1 MREEPFGPSPEVQ
14 SIWQEC
20 VRSVTNRI
28 DSPVWRACLGDMEAV
43 HIQENALKVRTGDF
57 SRDLLSGDPVLG
69 SAITAELTRV
79 LQDLTHRELRLEWS
93 LGEGRRVDRLHPSPG
108 PPVSRDVPARDILH
122 ATPID
127 PPVQHRLNPKYTFDT
142 FVEGS
147 SNQLAYAA
155 ARSVAEN
162 PARSYNPL
170 FLYGGVGLGKT
181 HLMQAIGHGILQRNP
196 SARVVYVST
205 ETFMNDLI
213 ESLGNKS
220 TASFRDKY
228 RNVDVLLIDDIQ
240 FLINKERTQEEFFH
254 TFNNLHSGDRQIC
267 ITSDRP
273 PHELHPLEDRLRS
286 RFTQGL
292 IADIQSPDVETREAI
307 LRKKVV
313 EQFHVS
319 VPHDVISF
327 IAQRVPN
334 SIRDLE
340 GALIRVMAYAS
351 THVVPIEI
359 ATAREALNF
368 LLDESARVVNIRSIQ
383 TKVCE
388 HFRIRMDDMLS
399 ERRDRKF
406 AFPRQIAMYLSR
418 QLTQAS
424 LKNIADEF
432 NRKDHTTVI
441 HAVQKIESEMSDPST
456 RENVHCI
463 QEKLKECG
471 T

>member
-1 MREEPFGPSPEVQ
+1 MREESMGPSPEVK

-20 VRSVTNRI
+20 VRSISDQAAN
-28 DSPVWRACLGDMEAV
+28 PVWQACLSDMEPV
-43 HIQENALKVRTGDF
+43 NINDHALKVRTGTF
-57 SRDLLSGDPVLG
+57 SRDVLSGDPLLG
-69 SAITAELTRV
+69 NAITTALTRA
-79 LQDLTHRELRLEWS
+79 LQRITQRALHLEWS
-93 LGEGRRVDRLHPSPG
+93 LGEARRFEQPLSFGSPSVPVAAPPASPPSFTLE
-108 PPVSRDVPARDILH
+108 PPVP
-122 ATPID
+122 
-127 PPVQHRLNPKYTFDT
+127 HRLNPKYTFQT

-155 ARSVAEN
+155 ALSVADN

-181 HLMQAIGHGILQRNP
+181 HLMQAIGHRILQRNP
-196 SARVVYVST
+196 GARIVYVST
-205 ETFMNDLI
+205 ETFTNDLI
-213 ESLGNKS
+213 ESLGSKS

-228 RNVDVLLIDDIQ
+228 RNVDVFLIDDIQ

-254 TFNNLHSGDRQIC
+254 TFNNLHSGDRQIV

-273 PHELHPLEDRLRS
+273 PHDLNPLEDRLRS

-307 LRKKVV
+307 LRKKVT
-313 EQFHVS
+313 EQFHIN

-334 SIRDLE
+334 SVRDLE
-340 GALIRVMAYAS
+340 GAMIRVMAYAS
-351 THVVPIEI
+351 THAMPIDLD
-359 ATAREALNF
+359 TAKEALNF
-368 LLDESARVVNIRSIQ
+368 ILDDTTRVINIRSIQ

-388 HFRIRMDDMLS
+388 HFRIRMDEMLS

-406 AFPRQIAMYLSR
+406 AFPRQIAMYLAR
-418 QLTQAS
+418 QLTPAS
-424 LKNIADEF
+424 LKHIADEF
-432 NRKDHTTVI
+432 RRKDHTTVI
-441 HAVQKIESEMSDPST
+441 HACQKIEAEMVDKST
-456 RENVHCI
+456 RENVNCI